1 MTRAPDRHRVEVGEE
16 AVWIRVIRLLLLLQ
30 LEQRPDRRDPR
41 RGIALRV
48 AGDLLEDLTISSC
61 SVRGTSALAPSPTPG
76 DTELA
81 MSQENVEIVRRLI
94 TEIWGGKT
102 GQPDLASRVHPQIEI
117 ITSTDFPEQAVL
129 RGQPG
134 FEEWTRR
141 WSELFEDYDLQPE
154 RFWEAGERVVVA
166 LHERGIAARSGIPFD
181 DHYAHVWTFLSGLV
195 VRVQVF
201 RNQED
206 ALEAAGMAE

>member
-1 MTRAPDRHRVEVGEE
+1 MESGTP
-16 AVWIRVIRLLLLLQ
+16 
-30 LEQRPDRRDPR
+30 PRD
-41 RGIALRV
+41 
-48 AGDLLEDLTISSC
+48 T
-61 SVRGTSALAPSPTPG
+61 TW
-76 DTELA
+76 A

-102 GQPDLASRVHPQIEI
+102 GQPDLATRVHPQIEI
-117 ITSTDFPEQAVL
+117 VTSTDFPEQAVL
-129 RGQPG
+129 RGLPG

-166 LHERGIAARSGIPFD
+166 LHERGKWGRSGIPFD
-181 DHYAHVWTFLSGLV
+181 DHYAHVWTFLSGVV

-201 RNQED
+201 RNQEE
-206 ALEAAGMAE
+206 ALEAAGLRE